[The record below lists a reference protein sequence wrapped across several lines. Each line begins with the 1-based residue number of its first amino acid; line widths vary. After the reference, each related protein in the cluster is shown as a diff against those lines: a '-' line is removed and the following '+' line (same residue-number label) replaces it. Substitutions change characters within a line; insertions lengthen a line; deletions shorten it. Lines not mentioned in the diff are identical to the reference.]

1 VGTILYTP
9 GGVGLYDHE
18 GYVSHVLK
26 DGTSARGTWTTDVEA
41 DTVAWRAEC
50 TCGWAGA
57 LHDSGGPDSP
67 SDDRCDQIL
76 RDWEIAHA
84 GPLLR
89 ARERAFHLEALAE
102 AVANAEAVLRQ
113 AAHEAHAAGLAHE
126 EIARVLRM
134 NVAMVERLSDKD
146 PGSAATPTSGGTP
159 EWELPDG
166 PIAI

>member
-1 VGTILYTP
+1 MGTILYTP
-9 GGVGLYDHE
+9 EGIGLYEHE

-26 DGTSARGTWTTDVEA
+26 DGTSAQGTWTTNIEA

-67 SDDRCDQIL
+67 SDHQYDQIL
-76 RDWEIAHA
+76 KDWEVAHA

-102 AVANAEAVLRQ
+102 AVANTEAVLRQ
-113 AAHEAHAAGLAHE
+113 AVHEAHCRRVGARRDRKGAAHE
-126 EIARVLRM
+126 RC
-134 NVAMVERLSDKD
+134 D
-146 PGSAATPTSGGTP
+146 GSASEHHGPRRGCDVNQPRHDGAGAT
-159 EWELPDG
+159 
-166 PIAI
+166 

>member
-9 GGVGLYDHE
+9 EGIGLYDHE
-18 GYVSHVLK
+18 GYVSHVLS
-26 DGTSARGTWTTDVEA
+26 DGTSARGTWTTNIEA

-67 SDDRCDQIL
+67 SDDQYDQIL
-76 RDWEIAHA
+76 KDWEIAHA
-84 GPLLR
+84 APLLR

-102 AVANAEAVLRQ
+102 AVANAEAGLRQ
-113 AAHEAHAAGLAHE
+113 AVHEAHAAGLAHE
-126 EIARVLRM
+126 EIARLLRT
-134 NVAMVERLSDKD
+134 NVAMVQRLSARD
-146 PGSAATPTSGGTP
+146 PGTAATSTNSDSS
-159 EWELPDG
+159 ERVLPDG

>member
-1 VGTILYTP
+1 MGTILYTAE
-9 GGVGLYDHE
+9 GIGLYDHE

-26 DGTSARGTWTTDVEA
+26 DGTSARGTWTPNIEA

-67 SDDRCDQIL
+67 SDHQYDLIL
-76 RDWEIAHA
+76 KDWEVTHA

-102 AVANAEAVLRQ
+102 AVASAEAVLRQ
-113 AAHEAHAAGLAHE
+113 AVQEAHAAGLAHE
-126 EIARVLRM
+126 EIARVLRT
-134 NVAMVERLSDKD
+134 NVPMIQRLWVTD
-146 PGSAATPTSGGTP
+146 PATAATSANPDIS
-159 EWELPDG
+159 ERELPDG